1 LEARR
6 NPVLNRVIAGAL
18 LATLG
23 GPLACAQSF
32 VNWEAAQTHP
42 VELTPDGTRML
53 VLSTPQGRLLVYSLF
68 TDPPSFVGSI
78 PVGLEPVSVRART
91 ADEAWVVNTISD
103 TVSIVDLNTMNV
115 KQTIT
120 VGDEPYDVV
129 FAGTPQRAFVS
140 VAALNQVWVYDAAT
154 PASAT
159 TVNIAGEDPRA
170 LATDG
175 SRVYAAIFES
185 GNKTTV
191 IKTGTVSSAINPY
204 PGDPNPPPN
213 SGTTFNPPLAPGL
226 PTPPAVSLIV
236 KRMPDNTLRDDN
248 NGNWTGAILSNTHD
262 NDVVVIDAN
271 TLAIQT
277 PAKGLMN
284 ANMAIGLRPLTGGGN
299 EVTVVG
305 TDATNLIRFEP
316 NLKSTFIRVNLG
328 SFNAATP
335 TAPSVAD
342 LNPQLT
348 YAVRSVPQAVRDE
361 AVGDPRGIAWDPT
374 GSVGYVTGMGSNNVI
389 AIAPGGA
396 RLGRVDVGEGPTG
409 IVYDTAR
416 DRLYVLNRF
425 DSSVSVLSAAPLT
438 ELSRFSFMDPTPP
451 AVSVGRRFLYDTHL
465 TSGLGQ
471 ASCASCHIDGR
482 MDQLAWDLGDPSGS
496 PKAFNQVC
504 LGSPGACENWH
515 PMKGPIVTQS
525 LQGITGTEPLHW
537 RGDREGV
544 SAFNG
549 AFMSINGDDTLL
561 TPTELSQFQAYIAT
575 LRYPPQPNRNFDN
588 SLPAAVGLGNPITGQ
603 NLFNTAPTTG
613 NANLPCIACHTSS
626 SGADFGIIPGADFNG
641 TQSMKIPQLRNMY
654 KKTGFTVL
662 GSNNN
667 RGFGYIHD
675 GTFES
680 ISTFLSTTVF
690 RFPSGSVGNQQRQ
703 DLQAFLMCW
712 DTGTHAAVGEQ
723 STLASL
729 GSASPSQI
737 NTLDAMESLANTN
750 VVGLIARGALNGIPR
765 GWRYNGSGVWQS
777 DQSSVQMTT
786 AAVLATAGAG
796 SELTYTIV
804 VKGTE
809 TRLGIDRDDDGFFD
823 QTEVIVGTDP
833 DNAASVPPACPG
845 DMNGDRVVNTADLTA
860 FLGIF
865 GATVTPGV
873 PGDFD
878 GNGSVNTADLT
889 FFLGNF
895 GGSCPL
901 P

>member
-1 LEARR
+1 MQHRAMSWLCVAAMGLSGGG
-6 NPVLNRVIAGAL
+6 VAL
-18 LATLG
+18 
-23 GPLACAQSF
+23 AQSF
-32 VNWEAAQTHP
+32 VNWEVPQTHP

-68 TDPPSFVGSI
+68 TDPPSYVGSI
-78 PVGLEPVSVRART
+78 PVGLEPVSVRARS
-91 ADEAWVVNTISD
+91 ADEAWVVNSISD

-115 KQTIT
+115 KQTLS

-129 FAGTPQRAFVS
+129 FAGSPERAFVS
-140 VAALNQVWVYDAAT
+140 VAALNQIWVYNAAAPST
-154 PASAT
+154 PT
-159 TVNIAGEDPRA
+159 TVNVQGEDPRA
-170 LATDG
+170 LVTDG

-191 IKTGTVSSAINPY
+191 IKTATVSSAVNPY

-213 SGTTFNPPLAPGL
+213 AGTGFNPPLSPGL

-236 KRMPDNTLRDDN
+236 KRMPDNSLRDDN
-248 NGNWTGAILSNTHD
+248 NGIWTGAILSNMHD

-271 TLAIQT
+271 TLAVQT

-284 ANMAIGLRPLTGGGN
+284 ANMAIGLRPLGGGQN

-305 TDATNLIRFEP
+305 TEATNLIRFEP
-316 NLKSTFIRVNLG
+316 NLKSTFVRVMLG
-328 SFNAATP
+328 SFNTAAPTTP
-335 TAPSVAD
+335 TVTD
-342 LNPQLT
+342 LNPHLT
-348 YAVRSVPQAVRDE
+348 YAVRSVPQAQRDDSI
-361 AVGDPRGIAWDPT
+361 GDPRGIAWNDDGT
-374 GSVGYVTGMGSNNVI
+374 VGYISGMGSNSVI
-389 AIAPGGA
+389 AVGPGGT

-409 IVYDTAR
+409 IVYDSAR
-416 DRLYVLNRF
+416 QRLYVLNRF
-425 DSSVSVLSAAPLT
+425 DSSLSVLETAP
-438 ELSRFSFMDPTPP
+438 FSEVARVPFMDPTP
-451 AVSVGRRFLYDTHL
+451 ASVKVGRKFLYDTNL

-496 PKAFNQVC
+496 PKPFNQVC
-504 LGSPGACENWH
+504 VGAPGACENWH

-544 SAFNG
+544 ASFNG
-549 AFMSINGDDTLL
+549 AFMSINGDDTVL
-561 TPTELSQFQAYIAT
+561 TTEEMAQFQAYIAS

-588 SLPAAVGLGNPITGQ
+588 SLPASVGLGNPITGQ
-603 NLFNTAPTTG
+603 TLFNTAPTTG
-613 NANLPCIACHTSS
+613 NTNLPCIACHTTA
-626 SGADFGIIPGADFNG
+626 SGADFGIIPGSEFNG
-641 TQSMKIPQLRNMY
+641 TQSMKIAQLRNMY
-654 KKTGFTVL
+654 KKTGFTSL

-680 ISTFLSTTVF
+680 ISTFLTSSVF
-690 RFPSGSVGNQQRQ
+690 RFPTGSTGNQQRQ

-712 DTGTHAAVGEQ
+712 DTGTHAAVGDQ
-723 STLASL
+723 STLVSL
-729 GSASPSQI
+729 GTASPSQI
-737 NTLDAMESLANTN
+737 NTLDAMESLADTN
-750 VVGLIARGALNGIPR
+750 AVGLIARGIVSGLPR
-765 GWRYNGSGVWQS
+765 GWRYNGSGIWQS
-777 DQSSVQMTT
+777 DRHSVQTTT
-786 AAVLATAGAG
+786 ASLRALAAVGA
-796 SELTYTIV
+796 EVTYTVV

-823 QTEVIVGTDP
+823 ETEVVLSTDP
-833 DNAASVPPACPG
+833 DDPLSTPPDCPG
-845 DMNGDRVVNTADLTA
+845 DMDGDRLVNTTDLTA
-860 FLGIF
+860 FLGAF
-865 GATVTPGV
+865 GTTVTPGA

-895 GGSCPL
+895 GASCPL